1 MNSAVIVVENGTV
14 VIYKSDDWAK
24 LKREVIR
31 ARKKGYPYAV
41 LVAEAF
47 TTV

>member
-1 MNSAVIVVENGTV
+1 MNKAVIIVENGTV
-14 VIYKSDDWAK
+14 VIYRSDDWAK
-24 LKREVIR
+24 LEKEVIR